1 MLPQNAAT
9 PQNIQISNVE
19 RLCCSARRRRQ
30 LERHFNL
37 FRFQK
42 ETSSGPAL
50 LTLPP
55 TEARQF
61 EVSAFKSSCTSKN
74 PKKIVL
80 PQPDLDFE
88 FRSQPLVDKV

>member
-55 TEARQF
+55 AEARQF
-61 EVSAFKSSCTSKN
+61 EDSAFKSPCTSKN
-74 PKKIVL
+74 PKKWVL
-80 PQPDLDFE
+80 PQPDLDYE
-88 FRSQPLVDKV
+88 FQSQPLVDKV